1 MKWPFKLWSEVK
13 TQAKTNIDPKLG
25 LRSWDKLESSEKKKI
40 WLHFNHERYFIFDR
54 KESDYPYNLI
64 NKKDYLA
71 ILITIMSLKEN
82 YKKQDLAN
90 NFLESEKM
98 GACYEDFKAIFFNE
112 KTDAVLEMLSIY
124 AKYLFDSRKD
134 ETIRQNENESEGEY
148 DKRLLEWRLAPLE
161 LFKRVFNDIFEHFE
175 LNYRLTKGG
184 IIPYQPKIIIEEI
197 YNPTFQALCEK
208 SFDKVNRD
216 IEDAISQ
223 FRKKEPNSY
232 STCITLCIGALEEFL
247 KVMILKESDKVDA
260 QVLSKLIGEAMR
272 KEAVPADFFT
282 KQIFSNL
289 ESIFMKERKE
299 TGQAHSK
306 DDYATEK
313 NAKLMLNL
321 TLVFIQHCMESN

>member
-1 MKWPFKLWSEVK
+1 MRWPFKLWSEIK
-13 TQAKTNIDPKLG
+13 PQAKSNIDPSLG
-25 LRSWDKLESSEKKKI
+25 LRSWNKLDLAEKKKI
-40 WLHFNHERYFIFDR
+40 WLHFNHEKYFIFSAQEE
-54 KESDYPYNLI
+54 KYPNDFI
-64 NKKDYLA
+64 NEVDFSA
-71 ILITIMSLKEN
+71 IVITIRSLKEN
-82 YKKQDLAN
+82 YKKQDLTN
-90 NFLESEKM
+90 NFLESKKI
-98 GACYEDFKAIFFNE
+98 GACYEDFQNIFFNE
-112 KTDAVLEMLSIY
+112 KEDAVLEMLSIY
-124 AKYLFDSRKD
+124 AKYLFSLRIDKKLRRLED
-134 ETIRQNENESEGEY
+134 ESEEEY
-148 DKRLLEWRLAPLE
+148 NKKLLEWQLEPLE
-161 LFKRVFNDIFEHFE
+161 QFKAVFNDIFEHFE

-208 SFDKVNRD
+208 SFNKVNRD

-247 KVMILKESDKVDA
+247 KVMISKKADKVDA
-260 QVLSKLIGEAMR
+260 QVLSKLIDEAMR
-272 KEAVPADFFT
+272 KEVIPADFFT

-321 TLVFIQHCMESN
+321 TLVFIQNCIEY